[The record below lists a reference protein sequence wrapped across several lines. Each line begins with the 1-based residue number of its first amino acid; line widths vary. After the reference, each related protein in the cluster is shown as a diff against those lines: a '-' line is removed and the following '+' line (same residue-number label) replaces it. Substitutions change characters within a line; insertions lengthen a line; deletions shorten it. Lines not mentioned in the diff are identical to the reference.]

1 LITVPAALD
10 QVERAVGVLQSGG
23 VISMPTDTLYA
34 LAAPADD
41 AAAVRRVFE
50 IKGRQ
55 EGRPLPLFV
64 SGVEMAARIAEVNE
78 TAAKLAARFWPGQL
92 TIVVPKQQGY
102 ESEALV
108 GSQTVGMRVPD
119 NEIAIAV
126 VEALDGP
133 VTGTSA
139 NLSGGADPVTADE
152 VRNQLGDRV
161 DLILDAGPCAHGVGS
176 TIVDCSGSEPVILR
190 EGAIAAGRV
199 FAALR
204 D

>member
-1 LITVPAALD
+1 
-10 QVERAVGVLQSGG
+10 
-23 VISMPTDTLYA
+23 MPTDTLYA

-102 ESEALV
+102 ESEALA

>member
-1 LITVPAALD
+1 LMTIPAALD
-10 QVERAVGVLQSGG
+10 QVGKAVSLLRNGG

-34 LAAPADD
+34 LAAAADD
-41 AAAVRRVFE
+41 AVAVRRVFE

-64 SGVEMAARIAEVNE
+64 SGLEMAERIAEVDK
-78 TAAKLAARFWPGQL
+78 TARRLASQFWPGQL
-92 TIVVPKQQGY
+92 TIVVSKRQTY
-102 ESEALV
+102 ESEALA
-108 GSQTVGMRVPD
+108 GSRTVGLRVPD
-119 NEIAIAV
+119 NEIARAV
-126 VEALDGP
+126 VEALDAP

-139 NLSGGADPVTADE
+139 NLSGGPDPVTADD

-176 TIVDCSGSEPVILR
+176 TIVDCSGAEPVILR
-190 EGAIAAGRV
+190 QGAISSERV
-199 FAALR
+199 FATLR